1 MQKKK
6 LSQKLDEYMEKY
18 KSPTRTLVRR
28 VTSDVKKLEKE
39 NEELLAIVEQLF
51 DGKSVIDMDLYTK
64 IDSYLANKE

>member
-6 LSQKLDEYMEKY
+6 LSEK
-18 KSPTRTLVRR
+18 
-28 VTSDVKKLEKE
+28 VTIAEASRWVMAEIKKLEKE